1 MEKRERLL
9 PTSPEARAEL
19 EALRAEVKRREEAL
33 RLEGEREPRSQAV
46 KETVAAVRE
55 PIAKDI
61 PAPEGIVLKLSP
73 EVHDTRMGELI
84 GVLQEKGIKKA
95 FEEVLSTRNPHL
107 IDDFHRV
114 LVEYLHE
121 GHPSDIAPRSR
132 AGRELAMV
140 LYEVSL
146 PEVAKKEEQEKKP
159 LKELVSS
166 MEQFYQGMIAVGGGG
181 GSHHFSIELAV
192 PNSGERLSFYVAVP
206 REKVELFEK
215 QIVSIFPH
223 AKIRVHQDDY
233 NIFNE
238 EGSTVGAEATYG
250 KRMIFSL
257 KGYDE
262 FDYDPLNAILS
273 SFAKLAKVGEGA
285 AIQLVVSPRRGD
297 WYLRKFQHALHRI
310 HRGVIFQ
317 RATDVRTSFLGQLW
331 VGFKDFFFNDKRKR
345 HSQYEEGMDQADKK
359 KAENIEKKTSSPI
372 VLANLRILVST
383 SSVGRSRA
391 VLADLA
397 ASFNQFED
405 TFGNKLYFNEYS
417 GGRLRKLA
425 QDFIFRR
432 FTRGSALPLSTK
444 EATTMIHFPP
454 IGIETAPE
462 LKQAKAGVAAAPV
475 EIPQEGV
482 HLGVNKFRAKDTQIY
497 LTPPDRLRHFYV
509 IGQTGTGKSTLLKN
523 MVIQDIEAGKGV
535 CMIDPHGTDIVEV
548 LSRVPKERYEDVIYF
563 DPAATERPMGLNMLE
578 YDTRFPDL
586 KTFVV
591 NEMFGIFKK
600 LYKDVPESMGPL
612 FEQYFRNATM
622 LVIED
627 PETGSTLLDISR
639 VMADADF
646 RALKLSRCKNPIV
659 IQFWRDIAEKT
670 GGEHALQNM
679 VPWITSKFDVF
690 LSNDIMRPIVVQE
703 KSAFNFRE
711 IMDDKKIL
719 LVNLAKGRLGD
730 INANLL
736 GLIIVGKIL
745 MAALSRVDSFGKEL
759 PPFYLYIDEFQNF
772 TTDSIATIFSEARK
786 YGLSLTVA
794 HQFIAQLEEKIR
806 DAVFGNVGSLCSFRV
821 GPEDAEFLE
830 KQFGPTF
837 TKNDIMNLDN
847 HNAYVRLLVRG
858 RPEKPFNF
866 ETLPFSVGNLATV
879 DSLKELSYLKY
890 GRSRSEIEAEISAR
904 YEDRSV
910 LDELDETPAM
920 GIQ

>member
-1 MEKRERLL
+1 MEKTERFT
-9 PTSPEARAEL
+9 PSSPEARAEL

-33 RLEGEREPRSQAV
+33 SLEGEPKAREQAIH
-46 KETVAAVRE
+46 ETVAAVKK
-55 PIAKDI
+55 PIAETVA
-61 PAPEGIVLKLSP
+61 PPEGITLQLSP
-73 EVHDTRMGELI
+73 EEHDARMGELI
-84 GVLQEKGIKKA
+84 ELLREKGVRA
-95 FEEVLSTRNPHL
+95 ALRNVMEGRNPHL

-114 LVEYLHE
+114 LAEYLRE
-121 GHPSDIAPRSR
+121 GLPSDVKRKSR
-132 AGRELAMV
+132 LSRELSLV

-146 PEVAKKEEQEKKP
+146 PEVAKKEGEEKKP

-166 MEQFYQGMIAVGGGG
+166 MEQFYQGMIAVAAGEGAG
-181 GSHHFSIELAV
+181 HFSIELAI
-192 PNSGERLSFYVAVP
+192 PNGSERLSFYVAVP
-206 REKVELFEK
+206 FPKTELFEK
-215 QIVSIFPH
+215 QISSIFPN

-233 NIFNE
+233 NIFN
-238 EGSTVGAEATYG
+238 GDGVTVAAEATFAR
-250 KRMIFSL
+250 RMIFSL

-262 FDYDPLNAILS
+262 FDYDPLNGILS
-273 SFAKLAKVGEGA
+273 SFAKLSRDGEGA
-285 AIQLVVSPRRGD
+285 ALQLVISPRGGQ
-297 WYLRKFQHALHRI
+297 WYLHKFQYALHRI
-310 HRGVIFQ
+310 HKGVIFQ
-317 RATDVRTSFLGQLW
+317 RATDIRTSTLGRLW

-345 HSQYEEGMDQADKK
+345 HSQYEEGMDPADKK
-359 KAENIEKKTSSPI
+359 KAENIEKKVGSPI
-372 VLANLRILVST
+372 VLANLRIVVST
-383 SSVGRSRA
+383 PSKSRSRA

-397 ASFNQFED
+397 ASFNPFED
-405 TFGNKLYFNEYS
+405 TFGNKLLWRER
-417 GGRLRKLA
+417 GGRRLRALLN
-425 QDFIFRR
+425 DFIFRT
-432 FTRGSALPLSTK
+432 FKSSAALPCSTK
-444 EATTMIHFPP
+444 EITTMIHFPP
-454 IGIETAPE
+454 VGITSSPE
-462 LKQAKAGVAAAPV
+462 LRQAKAGVAAAPV
-475 EIPQEGV
+475 DIPREGV
-482 HLGVNKFRAKDTQIY
+482 LLGVNKFRSKETSIY
-497 LTPPDRLRHFYV
+497 LTPPDRLRHFYT
-509 IGQTGTGKSTLLKN
+509 IGQTGTGKSTLLKT
-523 MVIQDIEAGKGV
+523 MVVQDIEAGRG
-535 CMIDPHGTDIVEV
+535 CCFIDPHGVDVVEV
-548 LSRVPKERYEDVIYF
+548 LSRIPKERYDDVIYF

-578 YDTRFPDL
+578 YDRRFPDL

-591 NEMFGIFKK
+591 NEMFGIFRK

-622 LVIED
+622 LVIEH
-627 PETGSTLLDISR
+627 PESGSTLLDISR

-646 RALKLSRCKNPIV
+646 RDLKLSRSKNPIIV
-659 IQFWRDIAEKT
+659 QFWRDIAEKT

-745 MAALSRVDSFGKEL
+745 MAALSRVDTFGKEL

-806 DAVFGNVGSLCSFRV
+806 DAVFGNVGSLCAFRV

-858 RPEKPFNF
+858 KPEKPFNF
-866 ETLPFSVGNLATV
+866 ETYPFSPGNLATV

-890 GRSRSEIEAEISAR
+890 GRPRSEIEAEITAR
-904 YEDRSV
+904 YEGRSV
-910 LDELDETPAM
+910 VDEVETGM